1 MSVAQTM
8 EAVSI
13 LASTLLVLTTVSVEV
28 ATDCPVMEEVA
39 MVCSL
44 FRNSLFVSTL
54 NFILLVLYSGM

>member
-1 MSVAQTM
+1 MSVAQIM

-28 ATDCPVMEEVA
+28 ATDCPVMEEAA

-54 NFILLVLYSGM
+54 NFILLMLYSGI